1 MKRITLIAS
10 FIALVSCLGSA
21 QTEAEFKAAAVK
33 MCTDYKKAFESR
45 NIKFFE
51 STSTSDFVYIDFEK
65 KKQTKAQSMESLK
78 GLFATAKTLAVQVT
92 CGKYSFAKGVGK
104 HVNTMK
110 ATVTMLD
117 KESKSH
123 TIVITTTTED
133 TLKKVGGTWKVAVVR
148 EISKPTMTI
157 DGKPAGN

>member
-1 MKRITLIAS
+1 MKRITLICLLA
-10 FIALVSCLGSA
+10 AVSSLAPA
-21 QTEAEFKAAAVK
+21 QTEIEFKAAAIK
-33 MCTDYKKAFESR
+33 MCTEYKKAFESR

-51 STSTSDFVYIDFEK
+51 ATSTSDFTYIDFEK
-65 KKQTKAQSMESLK
+65 KKQNRAQTMESLK

-92 CGKYSFAKGVGK
+92 CGKYSFSKGVGK

-117 KESKSH
+117 KDNKSH
-123 TIVITTTTED
+123 TIVITSTTED
-133 TLKKVGGTWKVAVVR
+133 TLKKVGGTWKVAMVR
-148 EISKPTMTI
+148 EISKPTMTV